1 MPRRGLRTSL
11 ALAVSP
17 LLLVAACGDSDEG
30 APTSPEDA
38 LAEAKANLDD
48 TSGLTL
54 ELSTDSLPDG
64 VDGILRA
71 SGVGTHAPAFDGD
84 LEVSVSSLSLEVPV
98 VAVDGLV
105 YAKLPFTTQFKEIEP
120 DDYGAPDPA
129 ALMDSTSGIS
139 SWLTAA
145 EGVEEGE
152 QKRDGDKVVTTYT
165 GTLPGSAV
173 VDVIPSA
180 STKADFAATFSVDDD
195 GFLTAAEVSGPF
207 YGDTGVVDYTIALS
221 DYGSDKDITRP

>member
-1 MPRRGLRTSL
+1 MLWL
-11 ALAVSP
+11 LAVP
-17 LLLVAACGDSDEG
+17 LLLTGCGGGDDDK
-30 APTSPEDA
+30 TVSPEDA
-38 LAEAKANLDD
+38 LAEAKTNLDD

-54 ELSTDSLPDG
+54 ELSTESLPDG
-64 VDGILRA
+64 VDGILKA
-71 SGVGTHAPAFDGD
+71 TGVGTHAPAFDGD

-98 VAVDGLV
+98 VAVDGIV

-129 ALMDSTSGIS
+129 ALMDSSAGIS
-139 SWLTAA
+139 SWLTAV

-195 GFLTAAEVSGPF
+195 GFLTAADVAGPF
-207 YGDTGVVDYTIALS
+207 YGETGVVDYTIALS
-221 DYGSDKDITRP
+221 DYGSDEDITRP